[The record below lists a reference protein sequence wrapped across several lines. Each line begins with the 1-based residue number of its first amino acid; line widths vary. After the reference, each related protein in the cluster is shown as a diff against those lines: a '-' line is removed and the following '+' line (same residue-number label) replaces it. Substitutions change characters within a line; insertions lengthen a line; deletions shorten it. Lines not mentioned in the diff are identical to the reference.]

1 MSMWYFHELAV
12 KRKDNSLM
20 NEYRK
25 LRNTVTDMIKNRK
38 REYFTD
44 VSNSSRTNPRS
55 FWAELGSIIPKIN
68 IKSIPRNMSAEEFN
82 IYFKNVPDLIS
93 SSFTGESS
101 LLWKG
106 QESIYTFKFKDV
118 QRTDLMTLLI
128 SLSDKTGMDI
138 LGFDRKLVK
147 IAGEHIVDS
156 LLCIINDS
164 LSNGTFPDDWKIAR
178 VTPVYKN
185 NGDINVMSNY
195 RPISVIGHIAKM
207 VEQLVRS
214 QLVSYLEEHAFI
226 STDQSAY
233 LKGHSTQT
241 SLHRVIDDWLENIND
256 NQTTGVCLLDIS
268 KCFDT
273 ISHRI
278 LLQKLSMYGIKHTEL
293 EWFSSYLDKRKQ
305 AVFCH
310 NKLSSLVDL
319 TTGVPQGSVLGPF
332 LFLLFINDIS
342 NFTTDGCVTNLF
354 ADDAMIYASGD
365 SVSEVQR
372 KLQSCLSNISS
383 WYREN
388 RLKINND
395 KSKVMLVGS
404 KAQLKSLN
412 VDEFILNYEGMPLE
426 LVENAKYL
434 GMTINSDISWDFH
447 VQRLC
452 QNMYYH
458 LSLLRRLRRIF
469 PNNLLLQVYK
479 SYVQPRLDYGIT
491 LYGCSTQKNIDLIQ
505 RVQNHAA
512 RLITGNFDYINC
524 RGIELVK
531 SLNLYTIRDRR
542 DYFLTILMFK
552 SIHGIA
558 PTYLSDRVVM
568 NFDVN
573 GYDTR
578 TSDME
583 LYLPTL
589 RKEAY
594 RNSFMYMGGKLWND
608 LPEFVQN
615 SANIESFKRNYKMSK
630 LLMNSW
636 LIQQFLRL
644 FLRFVRFCV
653 MKWLF
658 LTFWAVRSIPWCG
671 WIFVSHIAYTI
682 LNYVS
687 VSSNLVLR
695 F

>member
-1 MSMWYFHELAV
+1 
-12 KRKDNSLM
+12 
-20 NEYRK
+20 
-25 LRNTVTDMIKNRK
+25 
-38 REYFTD
+38 
-44 VSNSSRTNPRS
+44 
-55 FWAELGSIIPKIN
+55 
-68 IKSIPRNMSAEEFN
+68 
-82 IYFKNVPDLIS
+82 
-93 SSFTGESS
+93 
-101 LLWKG
+101 
-106 QESIYTFKFKDV
+106 
-118 QRTDLMTLLI
+118 
-128 SLSDKTGMDI
+128 
-138 LGFDRKLVK
+138 
-147 IAGEHIVDS
+147 
-156 LLCIINDS
+156 
-164 LSNGTFPDDWKIAR
+164 
-178 VTPVYKN
+178 
-185 NGDINVMSNY
+185 
-195 RPISVIGHIAKM
+195 
-207 VEQLVRS
+207 
-214 QLVSYLEEHAFI
+214 
-226 STDQSAY
+226 
-233 LKGHSTQT
+233 
-241 SLHRVIDDWLENIND
+241 
-256 NQTTGVCLLDIS
+256 
-268 KCFDT
+268 
-273 ISHRI
+273 
-278 LLQKLSMYGIKHTEL
+278 
-293 EWFSSYLDKRKQ
+293 
-305 AVFCH
+305 
-310 NKLSSLVDL
+310 
-319 TTGVPQGSVLGPF
+319 
-332 LFLLFINDIS
+332 
-342 NFTTDGCVTNLF
+342 
-354 ADDAMIYASGD
+354 
-365 SVSEVQR
+365 
-372 KLQSCLSNISS
+372 
-383 WYREN
+383 
-388 RLKINND
+388 
-395 KSKVMLVGS
+395 
-404 KAQLKSLN
+404 
-412 VDEFILNYEGMPLE
+412 MPLE
-426 LVENAKYL
+426 LVDNAKYL

-524 RGIELVK
+524 RGIELFK

-573 GYDTR
+573 GYNTR

-653 MKWLF
+653 MIWLF

>member
-1 MSMWYFHELAV
+1 
-12 KRKDNSLM
+12 
-20 NEYRK
+20 
-25 LRNTVTDMIKNRK
+25 MIKNRK

-55 FWAELGSIIPKIN
+55 FWTELRSIIPKIN
-68 IKSIPRNMSAEEFN
+68 VKSIPRNISAEDFN

-93 SSFTGESS
+93 SSFTGDCS

-106 QESIYTFKFKDV
+106 QESIYMFKFTDV
-118 QRTDLMTLLI
+118 ERNDLIELLI

-138 LGFDRKLVK
+138 LGFDRRLVRL
-147 IAGEHIVDS
+147 AGEHIVDS

-164 LSNGTFPDDWKIAR
+164 LSSGTFPDDWKLAR

-185 NGDINVMSNY
+185 NGDVNIMSNY

-226 STDQSAY
+226 SPDQSAY

-273 ISHRI
+273 ISHHI
-278 LLQKLSMYGIKHTEL
+278 LLQKLSMYGIKNTEL
-293 EWFSSYLDKRKQ
+293 EWFSSYLGKCKQ
-305 AVFCH
+305 TVLCH
-310 NKLSSLVDL
+310 NKLSSFVDI
-319 TTGVPQGSVLGPF
+319 TSGVPQGSVLGPF

-354 ADDAMIYASGD
+354 ADDGMIYASGD
-365 SVSEVQR
+365 SVSEVQL
-372 KLQSCLSNISS
+372 KLQNCLINISK

-388 RLKINND
+388 RLKINSD

-434 GMTINSDISWDFH
+434 GMSINSDISWDFH

-469 PNNLLLQVYK
+469 PKELLLQVYK

-491 LYGCSTQKNIDLIQ
+491 LYGCSTQKNIDLVQ

-524 RGIELVK
+524 RGIDLVK
-531 SLNLYTIRDRR
+531 SLNLYNIRDRR

-552 SIHGIA
+552 AIYGIA
-558 PTYLSDRVVM
+558 PTYLSDRIVM

-578 TSDME
+578 GSDMD

-589 RKEAY
+589 RKEVY
-594 RNSFMYMGGKLWND
+594 QNSFMYMGGKLWND
-608 LPEFVQN
+608 LPEFIQN
-615 SANIESFKRNYKMSK
+615 STNIDSFKHNYRIYKCFTS
-630 LLMNSW
+630 SW
-636 LIQQFLRL
+636 QNRHQS
-644 FLRFVRFCV
+644 VSV
-653 MKWLF
+653 WGNDNF
-658 LTFWAVRSIPWCG
+658 LTTWKF
-671 WIFVSHIAYTI
+671 H
-682 LNYVS
+682 S
-687 VSSNLVLR
+687 VHGYEFLYFIR
-695 F
+695 HGMK

>member
-1 MSMWYFHELAV
+1 MDLCIFCNE
-12 KRKDNSLM
+12 SL
-20 NEYRK
+20 
-25 LRNTVTDMIKNRK
+25 D
-38 REYFTD
+38 
-44 VSNSSRTNPRS
+44 
-55 FWAELGSIIPKIN
+55 WPKIT
-68 IKSIPRNMSAEEFN
+68 F
-82 IYFKNVPDLIS
+82 
-93 SSFTGESS
+93 S
-101 LLWKG
+101 LTHWG
-106 QESIYTFKFKDV
+106 
-118 QRTDLMTLLI
+118 
-128 SLSDKTGMDI
+128 
-138 LGFDRKLVK
+138 
-147 IAGEHIVDS
+147 
-156 LLCIINDS
+156 
-164 LSNGTFPDDWKIAR
+164 R
-178 VTPVYKN
+178 VT
-185 NGDINVMSNY
+185 
-195 RPISVIGHIAKM
+195 HICDM
-207 VEQLVRS
+207 
-214 QLVSYLEEHAFI
+214 
-226 STDQSAY
+226 
-233 LKGHSTQT
+233 
-241 SLHRVIDDWLENIND
+241 
-256 NQTTGVCLLDIS
+256 
-268 KCFDT
+268 
-273 ISHRI
+273 
-278 LLQKLSMYGIKHTEL
+278 
-293 EWFSSYLDKRKQ
+293 EWVSSYLDKRKQ

-310 NKLSSLVDL
+310 NKLSSLVDI
-319 TTGVPQGSVLGPF
+319 TTGVLGPF

-372 KLQSCLSNISS
+372 ELQSCLSNISS

-388 RLKINND
+388 RLKINSD

-434 GMTINSDISWDFH
+434 GMTINSDISWDFY

-469 PNNLLLQVYK
+469 PKDILLQVYK

-531 SLNLYTIRDRR
+531 SLNFYTIRDRR

-578 TSDME
+578 GLDME

-589 RKEAY
+589 RKESY

-615 SANIESFKRNYKMSK
+615 SANIESFKCNYKMSK
-630 LLMNSW
+630 LLINSCP
-636 LIQQFLRL
+636 IQQFCDCFSDLSGSVWRNDCSL
-644 FLRFVRFCV
+644 LSAQFALYLDVDGFCISYCICHTE
-653 MKWLF
+653 LYF
-658 LTFWAVRSIPWCG
+658 SF
-671 WIFVSHIAYTI
+671 
-682 LNYVS
+682 
-687 VSSNLVLR
+687 
-695 F
+695 

>member
-1 MSMWYFHELAV
+1 M
-12 KRKDNSLM
+12 
-20 NEYRK
+20 
-25 LRNTVTDMIKNRK
+25 
-38 REYFTD
+38 
-44 VSNSSRTNPRS
+44 
-55 FWAELGSIIPKIN
+55 
-68 IKSIPRNMSAEEFN
+68 
-82 IYFKNVPDLIS
+82 
-93 SSFTGESS
+93 
-101 LLWKG
+101 
-106 QESIYTFKFKDV
+106 
-118 QRTDLMTLLI
+118 
-128 SLSDKTGMDI
+128 
-138 LGFDRKLVK
+138 
-147 IAGEHIVDS
+147 
-156 LLCIINDS
+156 C
-164 LSNGTFPDDWKIAR
+164 
-178 VTPVYKN
+178 
-185 NGDINVMSNY
+185 
-195 RPISVIGHIAKM
+195 
-207 VEQLVRS
+207 
-214 QLVSYLEEHAFI
+214 
-226 STDQSAY
+226 
-233 LKGHSTQT
+233 
-241 SLHRVIDDWLENIND
+241 
-256 NQTTGVCLLDIS
+256 
-268 KCFDT
+268 
-273 ISHRI
+273 
-278 LLQKLSMYGIKHTEL
+278 GIKRTAL
-293 EWFSSYLDKRKQ
+293 KWFSSYLDKRRQ
-305 AVFCH
+305 AVLCH
-310 NKLSSLVDL
+310 NKLSSLVDI

-332 LFLLFINDIS
+332 SFLLFIDDIS
-342 NFTTDGCVTNLF
+342 NFMTDGCVTNLF
-354 ADDAMIYASGD
+354 ADDAMINASGD

-372 KLQSCLSNISS
+372 KLQSCLSNISA

-388 RLKINND
+388 RLKINSD

-426 LVENAKYL
+426 LVENAIYL
-434 GMTINSDISWDFH
+434 GMTINSDISLEFH

-469 PNNLLLQVYK
+469 PKDLLLQIYK

-491 LYGCSTQKNIDLIQ
+491 LYGCSTQNYIDLIQ
-505 RVQNHAA
+505 RVHNHAA
-512 RLITGNFDYINC
+512 RLITGNFDYIIC

-552 SIHGIA
+552 SANGIA

-568 NFDVN
+568 NFVVD

-578 TSDME
+578 GSDME
-583 LYLPTL
+583 LYLSML

-615 SANIESFKRNYKMSK
+615 SANIESFKRNYIMYK
-630 LLMNSW
+630 LLTSSW
-636 LIQQFLRL
+636 LVQHYCA

-658 LTFWAVRSIPWCG
+658 LTFWVVRSVPWCG